1 MQLLVAD
8 AVPLCLSPQ
17 VCREF
22 MVVLT
27 RQPVSGRSFT
37 VDEALNALEHWRS
50 GCALLEETDAAFL
63 EWLRL
68 VRKHQVQG
76 KQAHDCNIVA
86 VMLAHGVR
94 RLATV
99 DRRGAD
105 PDLSGDLSDSEE
117 PLQAAVQL
125 VEVRW
130 QQNVCEACAF
140 AGIVGLRRRSHPEWL
155 SRLGDRW

>member
-1 MQLLVAD
+1 MPPRRPTCNHSLAD

-37 VDEALNALEHWRS
+37 VDEALNALERWRS
-50 GCALLEETDAAFL
+50 GCALLEETDAAFV

-86 VMLAHGVR
+86 VMLAHGIR
-94 RLATV
+94 RLATRNESDFARYADEIRV
-99 DRRGAD
+99 ETVSARTAGA
-105 PDLSGDLSDSEE
+105 P
-117 PLQAAVQL
+117 
-125 VEVRW
+125 
-130 QQNVCEACAF
+130 
-140 AGIVGLRRRSHPEWL
+140 
-155 SRLGDRW
+155 

>member
-1 MQLLVAD
+1 MAAEPIFLDTSVIVPASVEVHPSHAAATAYVQSLVAD

-37 VDEALNALEHWRS
+37 VDEALNVLERWRS
-50 GCALLEETDAAFL
+50 GCALLEETEAAFV

-86 VMLAHGVR
+86 VMLAHGIR
-94 RLATV
+94 RLATRNESDFARYADEIPV
-99 DRRGAD
+99 ETVSARTAGA
-105 PDLSGDLSDSEE
+105 P
-117 PLQAAVQL
+117 
-125 VEVRW
+125 
-130 QQNVCEACAF
+130 
-140 AGIVGLRRRSHPEWL
+140 
-155 SRLGDRW
+155 

>member
-1 MQLLVAD
+1 MAAAYVQALIAD

-27 RQPVSGRSFT
+27 RQPVSGRKFT
-37 VDEALNALEHWRS
+37 VDEALNVLETWRS
-50 GCALLEETDAAFL
+50 ACALLEETDATVA

-86 VMLAHGVR
+86 VMIAHGIR
-94 RLATV
+94 RLAT
-99 DRRGAD
+99 RNA
-105 PDLSGDLSDSEE
+105 GDFVRYSDEIQLQALSEE
-117 PLQAAVQL
+117 PASV
-125 VEVRW
+125 
-130 QQNVCEACAF
+130 
-140 AGIVGLRRRSHPEWL
+140 P
-155 SRLGDRW
+155 